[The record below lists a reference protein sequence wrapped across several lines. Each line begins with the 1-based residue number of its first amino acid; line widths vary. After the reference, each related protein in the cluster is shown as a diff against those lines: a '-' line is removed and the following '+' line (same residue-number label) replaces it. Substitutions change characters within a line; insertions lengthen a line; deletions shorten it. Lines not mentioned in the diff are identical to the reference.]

1 MAVRPL
7 RVAAG
12 ATRPNALVGTVGAE
26 ELLDSMNPVRIL
38 IPAPV
43 RMDAWIAFGI
53 LPNRGPR
60 SLPVNK
66 KSEKQLL
73 ASL

>member
-12 ATRPNALVGTVGAE
+12 ATRPNALVETVGAE
-26 ELLDSMNPVRIL
+26 ELLDSMNPVL
-38 IPAPV
+38 IPTPAPV
-43 RMDAWIAFGI
+43 RMDVWIANGI
-53 LPNRGPR
+53 LPNRGPS
-60 SLPVNK
+60 SLYVNE